1 MLYILAKTGNL
12 IKASK
17 TCKGTIKM
25 GSKPNAIVAQSGGP
39 TAVINSSACGVVQEA
54 AKSGKIG
61 SCIAAV
67 NGILGVLKE
76 ELFDVSAEKP
86 EAIEALKRTPAAAMG
101 SCRHKLKSLKE
112 SRADFDRVLDV
123 FKAHNIRYFFYAG
136 GNDSM
141 DTADKVNNLAA
152 DAHYELVCIGIP
164 KTIDNDLAFTDH
176 CPGYPSVAKYVATC
190 AMEAGRD
197 TEALYTADT
206 CTILEVMGRNA
217 GWIAAATGL
226 AARTPE
232 DAPHLIYMPE
242 AAFSF
247 DKFVR
252 DVQDVLKS
260 LGRVFIVAGEGL
272 KDDKGQYVTADSGAF
287 SKDSFGHVQLGGV
300 AEMLKAV
307 IEKEV
312 KIKTRFN
319 KLGTNQ
325 RSAMHFASLTDVNEA
340 YMCGQM
346 AVRYALDGVNG
357 KMVTLVREK
366 GTKYKC
372 TAGLAELRDVANG
385 EKKVPREFINDR
397 GNHITDAMRDYVRPL
412 VQGEAPITISKDG
425 LPVFVRFERKLLEK
439 KLPKYL

>member
-1 MLYILAKTGNL
+1 M
-12 IKASK
+12 S
-17 TCKGTIKM
+17 
-25 GSKPNAIVAQSGGP
+25 SKPNAIVAQSGGP
-39 TAVINSSACGVVQEA
+39 TTVINSSACGVVQEA
-54 AKSGKIG
+54 KKSGKIG
-61 SCIAAV
+61 MVIAAV

-76 ELFDVSAEKP
+76 ELFDISAEKP

-101 SCRHKLKSLKE
+101 SCRYKLKSLKE

-141 DTADKVNNLAA
+141 DTADKVNKLAA

-164 KTIDNDLAFTDH
+164 KTVDNDLAFTDH

-197 TEALYTADT
+197 TEALYTTDT
-206 CTILEVMGRNA
+206 CTILEVMGRDA

-226 AARTPE
+226 AARSPE
-232 DAPHLIYMPE
+232 DSPHLIYMPE

-252 DVQDVLKS
+252 DVREVLKAF
-260 LGRVFIVAGEGL
+260 GRVFIVAGEGL
-272 KDDKGQYVTADSGAF
+272 KDQKGQYITADAGTF
-287 SKDSFGHVQLGGV
+287 GKDSFGHLQLGGV

-312 KIKTRFN
+312 KIKARFN

-366 GTKYKC
+366 GPKYKC
-372 TAGLAELRDVANG
+372 TTGLANLRDVADG
-385 EKKVPREFINDR
+385 EKKVPREFINDK
-397 GNHITDAMRDYVRPL
+397 GNHITDAMRDYLRPL
-412 VQGEAPITISKDG
+412 VQGEAPITIDKDG
-425 LPVFVRFERKLLEK
+425 LPVFTRFERKLLEK

>member
-1 MLYILAKTGNL
+1 MA
-12 IKASK
+12 
-17 TCKGTIKM
+17 
-25 GSKPNAIVAQSGGP
+25 SKPNAIVAQSGGP
-39 TAVINSSACGVVQEA
+39 TTVINSSACGVIQEA
-54 AKSGKIG
+54 MKSGKIG
-61 SCIAAV
+61 CVIGAI

-76 ELFDVSAEKP
+76 DLFDISAEKP
-86 EAIEALKRTPAAAMG
+86 ETIEALKQTPAAAVG
-101 SCRHKLKSLKE
+101 SCRYKLKSLEE
-112 SRADFDRVLDV
+112 SKADFERVLDV

-141 DTADKVNNLAA
+141 DTADKVNKLAA
-152 DAHYELVCIGIP
+152 DAGYELTCIGIP
-164 KTIDNDLAFTDH
+164 KTVDNDLAYTDH

-197 TEALYTADT
+197 TEALYTTDT

-226 AARTPE
+226 AARCPE
-232 DAPHLIYMPE
+232 DAPHLVYLPE

-247 DKFVR
+247 DKLVS
-252 DVQDVLKS
+252 DVNEVLKEF
-260 LGRVFIVAGEGL
+260 GRVFIVAGEGL
-272 KDDKGQYVTADSGAF
+272 KDEKGKYVTADTGAF
-287 SKDSFGHVQLGGV
+287 GKDSFGHVQLGGV

-312 KIKTRFN
+312 KIKARFN

-340 YMCGQM
+340 YMCGRM
-346 AVRYALDGVNG
+346 AVKSAIKGVNG
-357 KMVTLVREK
+357 KMVTLVREE
-366 GTKYKC
+366 GPKYKC
-372 TAGLAELRDVANG
+372 TTGLAELRDVANG
-385 EKKVPREFINDR
+385 EKKVPPEFINDR

-412 VQGEAPITISKDG
+412 VQGEAPITIGEDG
-425 LPVFVRFERKLLEK
+425 LPVFMRFERKPLEK

>member
-1 MLYILAKTGNL
+1 
-12 IKASK
+12 
-17 TCKGTIKM
+17 M
-25 GSKPNAIVAQSGGP
+25 GAKPNAIVAQSGGP
-39 TAVINSSACGVVQEA
+39 TAVINSSACGVIQQA

-61 SCIAAV
+61 QVIGAT

-76 ELFDVSAEKP
+76 DLFNVSAERP

-101 SCRHKLKSLKE
+101 SCRYKLKSIEQSK
-112 SRADFDRVLDV
+112 ADFQRVLDV

-141 DTADKVNNLAA
+141 DTADKVNKLAA
-152 DAHYELVCIGIP
+152 DAGYELVCIGIP
-164 KTIDNDLAFTDH
+164 KTVDNDLAFTDH

-190 AMEAGRD
+190 AAEAGRD

-226 AARTPE
+226 AATRPE
-232 DAPHLIYMPE
+232 DAPHLVYMPE

-252 DVQDVLKS
+252 DVEEVLKR

-272 KDDKGQYVTADSGAF
+272 KDENGKYVTADSGAF
-287 SKDSFGHVQLGGV
+287 AKDSFGHVQLGGV
-300 AEMLKAV
+300 AEMLKVV

-312 KIKTRFN
+312 KIKARFN

-325 RSAMHFASLTDVNEA
+325 RSAMHFASLTDVKEA

-346 AVRYALDGVNG
+346 AVKYALKGVNG

-366 GTKYKC
+366 GPKYKC
-372 TAGLAELRDVANG
+372 TTGLAELRDVANG
-385 EKKVPREFINDR
+385 EKKVPRDFINEA
-397 GNHITDAMRDYVRPL
+397 GNHITKAMRDYLRPL
-412 VQGEAPITISKDG
+412 VQGQAPVTIGRDG
-425 LPVFVRFERKLLEK
+425 IPVFMRFKRKPLQK
-439 KLPKYL
+439 KLPQYM

>member
-1 MLYILAKTGNL
+1 
-12 IKASK
+12 
-17 TCKGTIKM
+17 M
-25 GSKPNAIVAQSGGP
+25 GAKPNAIVAQSGGP
-39 TAVINSSACGVVQEA
+39 TTVINSSACGIIQQAV
-54 AKSGKIG
+54 KSGKIG
-61 SCIAAV
+61 KVIAAT

-76 ELFDVSAEKP
+76 DLFDITAEKP
-86 EAIEALKRTPAAAMG
+86 ETIEALKRTPAAAMG
-101 SCRHKLKSLKE
+101 SCRYKLKSLDQSK
-112 SRADFDRVLDV
+112 ADFERVLDV

-141 DTADKVNNLAA
+141 DTADKVNKLAA
-152 DAHYELVCIGIP
+152 GAGYELVCMGIP
-164 KTIDNDLAFTDH
+164 KTIDNDLAYTDH

-190 AMEAGRD
+190 AAEAGRD
-197 TEALYTADT
+197 TEALYTTDT

-226 AARTPE
+226 AARSPE

-242 AAFSF
+242 AVFSF
-247 DKFVR
+247 EKLVG
-252 DVQDVLKS
+252 DVKEVLGR

-287 SKDSFGHVQLGGV
+287 AKDSFGHVQLGGI

-312 KIKTRFN
+312 GIKARFN

-325 RSAMHFASLTDVNEA
+325 RSAMHLASATDVKEA

-346 AVRYALDGVNG
+346 AVKHALGGVNG

-366 GTKYKC
+366 GRAYKC
-372 TAGLAELRDVANG
+372 TTGLAELRDVANG
-385 EKKVPREFINDR
+385 EKKVPAEFINEK
-397 GNHITDAMRDYVRPL
+397 GNHITKAMRDYIRPL
-412 VQGEAPITISKDG
+412 VQGQAPITIGEDG
-425 LPVFVRFERKLLEK
+425 LPVFMRFKRKPLKK
-439 KLPKYL
+439 KLPDYL

>member
-1 MLYILAKTGNL
+1 
-12 IKASK
+12 
-17 TCKGTIKM
+17 M
-25 GSKPNAIVAQSGGP
+25 GAKPNAIVAQSGGP
-39 TAVINSSACGVVQEA
+39 TAVINSSACGVIQQA

-61 SCIAAV
+61 RVIGAT

-76 ELFDVSAEKP
+76 DLFNVSAERP
-86 EAIEALKRTPAAAMG
+86 EAVEALKRTPAAAMG
-101 SCRHKLKSLKE
+101 SCRYKLKSIDQ
-112 SRADFDRVLDV
+112 SQADFQRVLDV

-141 DTADKVNNLAA
+141 DTADKVNKLAA
-152 DAHYELVCIGIP
+152 DAGYELVCIGIP
-164 KTIDNDLAFTDH
+164 KTVDNDLAFTDH

-190 AMEAGRD
+190 AAEAGRD

-226 AARTPE
+226 AATTPE
-232 DAPHLIYMPE
+232 DAPHLVYMPE

-252 DVQDVLKS
+252 DVEEVLKR

-272 KDDKGQYVTADSGAF
+272 KDENGKYVTADSGAF
-287 SKDSFGHVQLGGV
+287 AKDSFGHVQLGGV

-307 IEKEV
+307 VEKEV
-312 KIKTRFN
+312 KIKARFN

-325 RSAMHFASLTDVNEA
+325 RSAMHFASFTDVKEA

-346 AVRYALDGVNG
+346 AVKYALKGVNG

-366 GTKYKC
+366 GPKYRC
-372 TAGLAELRDVANG
+372 TTGLAELRDVANG
-385 EKKVPREFINDR
+385 EKKVPREYINEA
-397 GNHITDAMRDYVRPL
+397 GNHITKAMRDYLRPL
-412 VQGEAPITISKDG
+412 VQGQAPVTIGRDG
-425 LPVFVRFERKLLEK
+425 IPVFMRFKRKPLEK
-439 KLPKYL
+439 KLPQYK

>member
-1 MLYILAKTGNL
+1 
-12 IKASK
+12 
-17 TCKGTIKM
+17 M
-25 GSKPNAIVAQSGGP
+25 GAKPNAIVAQSGGP
-39 TAVINSSACGVVQEA
+39 TAVINSSACGVIQQA

-61 SCIAAV
+61 RVIGAT

-76 ELFDVSAEKP
+76 DLFNVSAERP

-101 SCRHKLKSLKE
+101 SCRYKLKSIDQ
-112 SRADFDRVLDV
+112 SQADFQRVLDV

-141 DTADKVNNLAA
+141 DTADKVNKLAA
-152 DAHYELVCIGIP
+152 DAGYELVCIGIP
-164 KTIDNDLAFTDH
+164 KTVDNDLAFTDH

-190 AMEAGRD
+190 AAEAGRD

-226 AARTPE
+226 AATTPE
-232 DAPHLIYMPE
+232 DAPHLVYMPE

-252 DVQDVLKS
+252 DVEEVLKR

-272 KDDKGQYVTADSGAF
+272 KDENGKYVTADSGAF
-287 SKDSFGHVQLGGV
+287 AKDSFGHVQLGGV

-307 IEKEV
+307 VEKEV
-312 KIKTRFN
+312 KIKARFN

-325 RSAMHFASLTDVNEA
+325 RSAMHFASLTDVKEA

-346 AVRYALDGVNG
+346 AVKYALKGVNG

-366 GTKYKC
+366 GPKYRC
-372 TAGLAELRDVANG
+372 TTGLAELRDVANG
-385 EKKVPREFINDR
+385 EKKVPREYINEA
-397 GNHITDAMRDYVRPL
+397 GNHITKAMRDYLRPL
-412 VQGEAPITISKDG
+412 VQGQVPVTIGRDG
-425 LPVFVRFERKLLEK
+425 IPVFMRFKRKPLEK
-439 KLPKYL
+439 KLPQHK